1 MHVRVSRFAPA
12 VLVALTLG
20 VSACEDS
27 SAILTASLNAPS
39 RFDTHR
45 FTVEPSVIAPE
56 FLTGS
61 SCRSL
66 RPFHLR
72 FNFFVHSNRQL
83 FLRGLRFQLIDRS
96 GGRALPVPIPTSPA
110 VAIPGELQFHGVQT
124 GNPLGLTLKFDCGV
138 LPVGTLLIDADTADS
153 DGIIA
158 TSRMSVAVSQ
168 P

>member
-1 MHVRVSRFAPA
+1 MHVRLSRLAPA
-12 VLVALTLG
+12 VLAALTLG

-27 SAILTASLNAPS
+27 STILTATMSGPS

-45 FTVEPSVIAPE
+45 FAVEPSVIAPE
-56 FLTGS
+56 FLAGS
-61 SCRSL
+61 SCRSM

-72 FNFFVHSNRQL
+72 FNFFVQSNRQL

-110 VAIPGELQFHGVQT
+110 VATPGQLQFHGVET

-138 LPVGTLLIDADTADS
+138 FPTGTLLIDADTADD
-153 DGIIA
+153 DGITT
-158 TSRMSVAVSQ
+158 TSRMSVTVAQ